1 MKNRIVNF
9 SSNRKKHHHHSNHDV
24 PPIPMEK
31 RLAKSNKSLPF
42 TINHEDGHQQRQ
54 YHTNMVSERSGIGGA
69 TPGRNPAQIM
79 NKTDREETNT
89 VHTIEDVTGRLSN
102 LVRLMDENSKII
114 QPSDLTVQSYESQ
127 SVSAYN
133 NPNNIYGLAEEHEG
147 IDFQ

>member
-1 MKNRIVNF
+1 
-9 SSNRKKHHHHSNHDV
+9 
-24 PPIPMEK
+24 
-31 RLAKSNKSLPF
+31 
-42 TINHEDGHQQRQ
+42 
-54 YHTNMVSERSGIGGA
+54 
-69 TPGRNPAQIM
+69 M

-147 IDFQ
+147 IDFQQRVSSLEKLNSFLANNNRGLDSSMEQTQALLEDLLKDEDSKFIKQLDDLRHCTLAKQLHRVK